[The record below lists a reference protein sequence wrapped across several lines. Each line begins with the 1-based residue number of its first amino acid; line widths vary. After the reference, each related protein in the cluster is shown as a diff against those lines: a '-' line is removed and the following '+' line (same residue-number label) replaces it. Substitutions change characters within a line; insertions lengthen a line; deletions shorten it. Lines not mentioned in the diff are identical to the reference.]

1 VRRTE
6 VAEACQWARRRG
18 DKDRRRGLG
27 FESSQVR
34 KDGRAVGGARSEP
47 NRAMR
52 RRRISSAN
60 THSGMGRNLPR
71 AAADGD
77 LGLGVAHLARQPP
90 PLSFLSPS
98 SHATGAVGRGAV
110 IWAWGRRESRRGREH
125 RPGQRMMVL
134 DELPWIEERGL
145 QLRGRRGGEGGRA
158 NERCSGR
165 EGDARRTDGLDWLKA
180 ERKGQPTPC
189 SLNR

>member
-1 VRRTE
+1 VSTSPLSSCHPLRRTWDPAQEGSRAGRPEPPLTGGTHWDGWGPYHVRRTE

-34 KDGRAVGGARSEP
+34 KDGRAMGGARSEP

-60 THSGMGRNLPR
+60 THGGMGRNLPH

-90 PLSFLSPS
+90 PLLPSFLLPP
-98 SHATGAVGRGAV
+98 TQPVL
-110 IWAWGRRESRRGREH
+110 WGE
-125 RPGQRMMVL
+125 
-134 DELPWIEERGL
+134 
-145 QLRGRRGGEGGRA
+145 
-158 NERCSGR
+158 
-165 EGDARRTDGLDWLKA
+165 AR
-180 ERKGQPTPC
+180 
-189 SLNR
+189 